1 MNDSST
7 KTVSWRAKEVQE
19 RLLKE
24 SMPLYVVFSKKNS
37 LYLEYRTILQ
47 LFKVYQIG
55 QLYMIVIKITDFT
68 KYMLL
73 SQLKQSCIHTVILF
87 FCIHA

>member
-7 KTVSWRAKEVQE
+7 KTVSWRAKEVQKK
-19 RLLKE
+19 LLNE

-73 SQLKQSCIHTVILF
+73 SQLK
-87 FCIHA
+87 